1 MALHNLVSFGAEMVP
16 ASVSYTIIR
25 KHADQGLFMGAADDD
40 VQWRIL
46 SGKSRYAE
54 HLPFLSRSA
63 AIFRVSLNYTS
74 LFPASSHKS
83 KSKHNFCW
91 FKCFLTL
98 DFLHAPFSFI
108 AYHL

>member
-74 LFPASSHKS
+74 LF
-83 KSKHNFCW
+83 
-91 FKCFLTL
+91 
-98 DFLHAPFSFI
+98 LHLPTNPKANIIFAGSNVF
-108 AYHL
+108 